1 MTVLAFI
8 HAVVVAA
15 AVLGLWLFVRLR
27 AHFPESLKMAFAH
40 VLLACAGL
48 QVMVLVLARAVGES
62 PSTTASVAALLAI
75 FLPAMTYV
83 FVAAAYLLDR
93 LQQRLLAR

>member
-1 MTVLAFI
+1 
-8 HAVVVAA
+8 
-15 AVLGLWLFVRLR
+15 
-27 AHFPESLKMAFAH
+27 
-40 VLLACAGL
+40 
-48 QVMVLVLARAVGES
+48 VLARAVGES